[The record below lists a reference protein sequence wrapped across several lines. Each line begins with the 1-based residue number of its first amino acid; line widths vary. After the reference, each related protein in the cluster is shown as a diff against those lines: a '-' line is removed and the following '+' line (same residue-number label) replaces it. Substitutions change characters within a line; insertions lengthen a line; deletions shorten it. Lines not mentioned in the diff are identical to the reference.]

1 MRRVLIIATPLLFLV
16 SCSDFLH
23 GVATTGNGELKEIVR
38 QYNDLV
44 VEKEAGGHV
53 ARNKYQDLVDRG
65 SDVILHDPQS
75 ITNAAPNLRRSF
87 LKAFEDC
94 WANAGYNQN
103 PFITLK
109 VLYNSAKQG
118 ASRQAASKPAVSR
131 PVEAKL
137 EKKPTKNT
145 TKHDSPK
152 KPSQSAHQQNR
163 AATSRTKPQKEVLYN
178 KAEPQPDNFV
188 FDPKPLRP

>member
-1 MRRVLIIATPLLFLV
+1 MRRVLIIAAPLLFLV

-23 GVATTGNGELKEIVR
+23 GGATTGNGELKEIVR

-94 WANAGYNQN
+94 WANAEYNQN

-118 ASRQAASKPAVSR
+118 APRQAAAKPAASQ
-131 PVEAKL
+131 PVKAKQDI
-137 EKKPTKNT
+137 KPVRST
-145 TKHDSPK
+145 TKHDSSK
-152 KPSQSAHQQNR
+152 KSAQSSHKQNK
-163 AATSRTKPQKEVLYN
+163 AATPRPVPQIENLYN
-178 KAEPQPDNFV
+178 KPKSQPDNQGFKAKI
-188 FDPKPLRP
+188 FRA